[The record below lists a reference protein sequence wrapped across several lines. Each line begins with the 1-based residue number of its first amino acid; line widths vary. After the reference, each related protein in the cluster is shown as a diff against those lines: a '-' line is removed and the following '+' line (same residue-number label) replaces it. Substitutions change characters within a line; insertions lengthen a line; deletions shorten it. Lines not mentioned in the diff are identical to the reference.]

1 MLIAKIADRGIGE
14 TRRPRERDKGK
25 NKQSRDGRE
34 MLFKYETNVNT
45 HLSNAPH
52 DVTTCGYVDDI
63 GDDDDASDHGTGK

>member
-1 MLIAKIADRGIGE
+1 
-14 TRRPRERDKGK
+14 
-25 NKQSRDGRE
+25 